1 MPVSRN
7 RIQRMAFSLV
17 IVLMLG
23 TLLAGCG
30 GQQADVLRFP
40 DFTLFD
46 LDGNPVTQEIFA
58 RRDLTVVNVWGTY
71 CPPCIKEM
79 PDLGRLHTTL
89 EAEYNATLVG
99 IVVDVRDRETLGLAR
114 QILSDSQA
122 SHLNLLMGKDVH
134 EFLSRY
140 DYIPTTLFI
149 DSKGNVVGDPVVGG
163 FTHDEYLKEVKTRLN
178 AR

>member
-30 GQQADVLRFP
+30 GQQAEVLRFP

-79 PDLGRLHTTL
+79 PDLLALR
-89 EAEYNATLVG
+89 EAVDPEKLVIVG
-99 IVVDVRDRETLGLAR
+99 ISLDYDPKTLDRYLEKKPLNFPTYIADPDLMQLLQIRSIPMMRLYDKDGMEVMR
-114 QILSDSQA
+114 QEGYVPLEELRPTID
-122 SHLNLLMGKDVH
+122 NLLPKD
-134 EFLSRY
+134 E
-140 DYIPTTLFI
+140 
-149 DSKGNVVGDPVVGG
+149 
-163 FTHDEYLKEVKTRLN
+163 
-178 AR
+178 